1 MSYYRSIAANNLSMT
16 SSSNPFSRNTSNFLA
31 GYRSTMFGSPDGNPQ
46 LEEED
51 EESSQEQPSQGLD
64 FSNSAIDFNED
75 SGGYITVDPE
85 RRAKYAA
92 QDLGRSNRLTS
103 ESSDRNL
110 RFSTQSTNNKTNFDA
125 QDYLRGVQ
133 SGNVFNNFDPTK
145 AATTTSAPVTDTSA
159 GNALADEIRTRQ
171 TNQITKATEN
181 EPDRLDTS
189 ELDIFT
195 QEDPADINVKER
207 LDEAGIDIGEAKDSG
222 IDTSA
227 IATEDDLTNQRTQ
240 VSNTLTDVTKDDP
253 ALKEEFGDTSNL
265 AIYQDPDNTSINVG
279 ERLDDLGINIR
290 DSQYTD
296 RINPG
301 NELESEIR
309 ARQDR
314 QEEAYQ
320 DAVENDPSDSQ
331 RGITDP
337 SEGFNPPSE
346 LPGPNILPNL
356 PGGGNNI
363 LPQPYY
369 PDLEDGDDLG
379 IGDELDQREPTR
391 VTRDSNSGTPYAGDL
406 NEPVY
411 NEPTPIA
418 RIEAPPEDN
427 VTNAINLM
435 QDGDDRAAWNM
446 LRRTVGLQE
455 GTDEQWQAELNQ
467 RAERDR
473 VAAEYA
479 ARNSETSGRS
489 QTLDMNTMQP
499 IGRQGVVTDETTNA
513 QSEGSGAAEAI
524 DTEAA
529 TRNNQAALQSNEEI
543 AAGGVRT
550 MEFQDGDGNGTD
562 DRDEQWRQQGF
573 QDEDEMQRFED
584 KYANYVKTAQDIG
597 HLNINDTTK
606 DDMRTAFFKVDRP
619 AYEYDQKAKAHNAVI
634 DEAKQRG
641 VDTGVF
647 ENVGE
652 VNKWIGRLKKKQAG
666 KFVGYSDESKENYL
680 TENKLD
686 TLMYNKF

>member
-1 MSYYRSIAANNLSMT
+1 
-16 SSSNPFSRNTSNFLA
+16 
-31 GYRSTMFGSPDGNPQ
+31 MFGSPDGNPQ

-51 EESSQEQPSQGLD
+51 EEISQEQPSQGLD

-92 QDLGRSNRLTS
+92 QDLGRSTRLTS

-125 QDYLRGVQ
+125 QDYLRGIQ
-133 SGNVFNNFDPTK
+133 SGKVFNNFDPTK

-181 EPDRLDTS
+181 EPDRLNTS

-227 IATEDDLTNQRTQ
+227 IATEEDLTNQRTQ

-265 AIYQDPDNTSINVG
+265 AIYQDPDNPGINVG
-279 ERLDDLGINIR
+279 ERLDDLGINPGE
-290 DSQYTD
+290 SQYTD
-296 RINPG
+296 KIDPS
-301 NELESEIR
+301 NEIESEIR

-337 SEGFNPPSE
+337 SEGYNPPSE
-346 LPGPNILPNL
+346 LPGWEMQ
-356 PGGGNNI
+356 I
-363 LPQPYY
+363 LPQPYD
-369 PDLEDGDDLG
+369 PVLEDSDDLG
-379 IGDELDQREPTR
+379 IGDEVDQREPNR
-391 VTRDSNSGTPYAGDL
+391 VTRDSNSGTPHPDGHTGALPDPIN
-406 NEPVY
+406 NEPS
-411 NEPTPIA
+411 PIA
-418 RIEAPPEDN
+418 PIEAPPEDN
-427 VTNAINLM
+427 VNNAINLM
-435 QDGDDRAAWNM
+435 KDGDDRAAWNM
-446 LRRTVGLQE
+446 LRRTVWLQD

-473 VAAEYA
+473 VAAERA
-479 ARNSETSGRS
+479 ARRSETSGRS

-524 DTEAA
+524 NTEAA
-529 TRNNQAALQSNEEI
+529 TRDNQAALQSNEEI

-550 MEFQDGDGNGTD
+550 MEFQDTNGNGTD
-562 DRDEQWRQQGF
+562 DRDEQWHQQGF
-573 QDEDEMQRFED
+573 QDEGEMQRFED
-584 KYANYVKTAQDIG
+584 KYSNYVKTAQDIG

-619 AYEYDQKAKAHNAVI
+619 AYEHDQKTKAHNAVI

>member
-64 FSNSAIDFNED
+64 LSNSSIDFNEN

-110 RFSTQSTNNKTNFDA
+110 RFSTQSTNNKTNIDA

-181 EPDRLDTS
+181 EPDRLNTS

-265 AIYQDPDNTSINVG
+265 AIYQDPDNPGINVG
-279 ERLDDLGINIR
+279 ERLDDLGINPGE
-290 DSQYTD
+290 SQYTD
-296 RINPG
+296 KIDPS
-301 NELESEIR
+301 NEIQSEIR

-314 QEEAYQ
+314 QQEAYQ

-337 SEGFNPPSE
+337 SEGYNPPSE
-346 LPGPNILPNL
+346 LTDPNIFPNL
-356 PGGGNNI
+356 PGAGLTSPGFRYR
-363 LPQPYY
+363 P
-369 PDLEDGDDLG
+369 GDSDDYG
-379 IGDELDQREPTR
+379 TGDIHQREPIR
-391 VTRDSNSGTPYAGDL
+391 ETRDSNSGTPYSGDL

-446 LRRTVGLQE
+446 LRRTVGLQD

-467 RAERDR
+467 RGERER
-473 VAAEYA
+473 IEAEYA
-479 ARNSETSGRS
+479 ARNSETSRRS

-499 IGRQGVVTDETTNA
+499 IGRQGVVTDETTNT
-513 QSEGSGAAEAI
+513 QQQGSSAAEEI
-524 DTEAA
+524 DIESES
-529 TRNNQAALQSNEEI
+529 RNNQQALESNESV
-543 AAGGVRT
+543 ASGGSDT
-550 MEFQDGDGNGTD
+550 ALMQQPEPAQP
-562 DRDEQWRQQGF
+562 EWQSQGF
-573 QDEDEMQRFED
+573 EDEDEMQRFED
-584 KYANYVKTAQDIG
+584 KYANYVKTARDIG
-597 HLNINDTTK
+597 HLNITDDTK
-606 DDMRTAFFKVDRP
+606 DNMRESFFKVDRP
-619 AYEYDQKAKAHNAVI
+619 AYKQDQKAKAHNAVI